1 VPVGRRQCGIAC
13 YRSLGLGASLQ
24 HQGVE
29 RVAMLPSEYLSEKL
43 TPHPLPTKDGG
54 VLRTIGDARAYMQA
68 LSKTR
73 KSRAHWKRASLLLL
87 EEVGAAALTRQVQVA
102 LFMDGKLDPTFER
115 VSNARRWRDAY
126 KQEED

>member
-1 VPVGRRQCGIAC
+1 
-13 YRSLGLGASLQ
+13 
-24 HQGVE
+24 
-29 RVAMLPSEYLSEKL
+29 MLPSEYLSEKL

-54 VLRTIGDARAYMQA
+54 VLRTIGDARDYVQA

-73 KSRAHWKRASLLLL
+73 KTRAHWKRACLLLL

-115 VSNARRWRDAY
+115 MSNARRWRDAY
-126 KQEED
+126 KEEKD